1 MTRKHLKWTND
12 GLKKK
17 RKKREKFQYAIFTWA
32 DSPSSDPQP
41 YHETFFKTV

>member
-17 RKKREKFQYAIFTWA
+17 EKRERNIFTWA
-32 DSPSSDPQP
+32 DSPSSDPQA